1 MFASEVISHVQS
13 LVLTKYIYSTIFPF
27 LAYSDPACLRLL
39 SSWTAEHMHIWDLIK
54 EKKRWNSALKNGTNC
69 DVILIKN
76 RQFIVVLI
84 MLLFVKKSLFFL
96 SFIHFYMKPAWPLD
110 SFRQNRI
117 FVAHCANGDVMAGHT
132 SHHQRL
138 MMFHCCDNKPN
149 SNDVKF
155 LKDYG
160 PNHL

>member
-1 MFASEVISHVQS
+1 
-13 LVLTKYIYSTIFPF
+13 
-27 LAYSDPACLRLL
+27 
-39 SSWTAEHMHIWDLIK
+39 MH
-54 EKKRWNSALKNGTNC
+54 
-69 DVILIKN
+69 
-76 RQFIVVLI
+76 
-84 MLLFVKKSLFFL
+84 LFVKENIFLIIYSLL
-96 SFIHFYMKPAWPLD
+96 REPAWPLD

>member
-13 LVLTKYIYSTIFPF
+13 LTLTKYLYSTIFPF

-54 EKKRWNSALKNGTNC
+54 EKKRWNRALKNGTNC
-69 DVILIKN
+69 NVILIKN

-84 MLLFVKKSLFFL
+84 MHLFVKENIFLIIYSLL
-96 SFIHFYMKPAWPLD
+96 REPAWPLD

-155 LKDYG
+155 SKDYG